1 MITSEELLECWHNR
15 NNTITIADV
24 TLNEAEVMYTA
35 TVLGALT
42 PQDTE
47 ALRTREVLGRC
58 KACYRSHVTFLVC
71 ANSIKILNDTYK
83 EIL

>member
-15 NNTITIADV
+15 NNSITIDDV

-35 TVLGALT
+35 TVLKALT

-58 KACYRSHVTFLVC
+58 KACYR
-71 ANSIKILNDTYK
+71 NSISHKSCGDSLMQMNETYK
-83 EIL
+83 NIL